1 MVYLLT
7 RKKYYVHDDEMKK
20 NRNFANAKIKKSLE
34 LSTLLFFICYIM
46 LVGVNDITI
55 VPNITNDNNNFV
67 DYDKIKRKYQ

>member
-1 MVYLLT
+1 
-7 RKKYYVHDDEMKK
+7 MKK

-46 LVGVNDITI
+46 LVVVNDITI